1 MALADYLSTAA
12 ICMNLASEERDA
24 AVRSLLQSLV
34 EGDIMPAGLLE
45 AALEAILDRESLGST
60 AIGRG
65 IAVPHARLEQLED
78 ILVAFGFSAKG
89 VEFNSLDRQPVHQ
102 IFLVIA
108 PKNHTEEYVSVMERI
123 TRLVQNADFRR
134 FVAQTSTAE
143 EVVELVEEM
152 EQ

>member
-1 MALADYLSTAA
+1 MPLADYLSTKA
-12 ICMNLASEERDA
+12 ICMHLEPEERDG
-24 AVRSLLQSLV
+24 AVRRMLERLV
-34 EGDIMPAGLLE
+34 EGEIMPGQLLDG
-45 AALEAILDRESLGST
+45 ALKAILDRESLGST

-65 IAVPHARLEQLED
+65 IAVPHARLEELED

>member
-1 MALADYLSTAA
+1 
-12 ICMNLASEERDA
+12 
-24 AVRSLLQSLV
+24 
-34 EGDIMPAGLLE
+34 MPARLLE
-45 AALEAILDRESLGST
+45 AALQAILDRESLGST